1 MDQSLLRNVEG
12 NLSQV
17 VDLLYQ
23 ENIKMAYK
31 ILAVT
36 LPTLEQLLIQITDEA
51 LQKELIEKLQSA
63 LEAMEE
69 QDNTLLA
76 DIITY
81 ELLEQLQKLED

>member
-23 ENIKMAYK
+23 ENITMAYK

-36 LPTLEQLLIQITDEA
+36 LPTLEQLLIQITDET

>member
-23 ENIKMAYK
+23 ENITMAYK